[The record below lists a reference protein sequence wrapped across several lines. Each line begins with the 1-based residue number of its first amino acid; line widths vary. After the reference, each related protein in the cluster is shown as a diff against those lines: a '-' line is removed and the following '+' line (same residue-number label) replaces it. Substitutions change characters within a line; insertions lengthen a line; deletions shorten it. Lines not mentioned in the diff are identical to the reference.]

1 MALLEDLL
9 SPISAGSFCGEDGS
23 YDPDFEAARNEA
35 DKSTENNYALMEE
48 ASKRFLIKKS
58 KDMRALGY
66 LALAAAMN
74 DSLDSFGETVT
85 AYCRLVMEHWD
96 DIHPKRPTARANAL
110 KWLNGERNVGLLAA
124 LEGGATY
131 ETLQAACDKLEELRG
146 FCDQKFTENPP
157 SFGSFAKLVKEM
169 AEKRKPKPVE
179 ETPAPDA
186 GGSAGTAAGSAPGPI
201 ASADDALLSIQNG
214 AYWLQENAKTDPLPY
229 RLIRLLKWGPLQEAV
244 PNNGGKTMIPAPYAT
259 AVEAYRNLFDSQ
271 QWADLAKNGEEAFSG
286 DGMLF
291 WFDLQRYICAG
302 LLGMGPEYAACAK
315 AIRTELALLLSR
327 LPALS
332 SLAFDD
338 GTPFADGMTQDWLQA
353 DVLSLLGG
361 GGGGGGMAPIKK
373 KGDVGE
379 EQKQAS
385 LLMAEGKLEAALHVL
400 RTGLSNDS
408 SVKNNFDR
416 KLIMADLLFKGNKP
430 HVARSLLEDL
440 KASIAAYSLERWDPD
455 LCVSVFLLTQKVYL
469 ALMASADEALKP
481 GFWEKAVEAHTQIS
495 KLDPVLAISADL
507 K

>member
-9 SPISAGSFCGEDGS
+9 SPISAASFCGEDGS

-48 ASKRFLIKKS
+48 ASKRFLTKKS

-85 AYCRLVMEHWD
+85 AYCGLVMEHWD
-96 DIHPKRPTARANAL
+96 EIHPKRPTARANAL

-124 LEGGATY
+124 LDGSATY
-131 ETLQAACDKLEELRG
+131 ETLQAASDKLEELRA
-146 FCDQKFTENPP
+146 FCDQKFPENPP
-157 SFGSFAKLVKEM
+157 SFAGFIKLVKEM

-179 ETPAPDA
+179 EAPAADA
-186 GGSAGTAAGSAPGPI
+186 GGTSTGGSGPAQGPI

-229 RLIRLLKWGPLQEAV
+229 RLIRLLKWGPLQEAI
-244 PNNGGKTMIPAPYAT
+244 PNNGGKTMIPPPYAT
-259 AVEAYRNLFDSQ
+259 AVEAYRNLFEAQ

-286 DGMLF
+286 EGMLF

-302 LLGMGPEYAACAK
+302 LVGMGPEYAACSK

-327 LPALS
+327 LPALA
-332 SLAFDD
+332 SLSFDD
-338 GTPFADGMTQDWLQA
+338 GTPFADGITQDWIQS

-361 GGGGGGMAPIKK
+361 GGGGAAPIKK

-385 LLMAEGKLEAALHVL
+385 ILMGEGKLEAALHVL
-400 RTGLSNDS
+400 RTGLANDS

-416 KLIMADLLFKGNKP
+416 KLIMADLLFKGNKA

-440 KASIAAYSLERWDPD
+440 KASIASYSLERWDPD
-455 LCVSVFLLTQKVYL
+455 LCVSVYVLCQKVYM
-469 ALMASADEALKP
+469 ALMASADDALKP
-481 GFWEKAVEAHTQIS
+481 GFWEKAVEAHAQIS

>member
-9 SPISAGSFCGEDGS
+9 SPVSAASFCGEDGS

-48 ASKRFLIKKS
+48 ASKRFLTKKS

-124 LEGGATY
+124 LDGGATY
-131 ETLQAACDKLEELRG
+131 ETLQAASEKLEELRA
-146 FCDQKFTENPP
+146 FCDQKFTDNPP
-157 SFGSFAKLVKEM
+157 SFANFAKLVREL

-179 ETPAPDA
+179 EAPSADA
-186 GGSAGTAAGSAPGPI
+186 GGGGAAGSGPAQGPI
-201 ASADDALLSIQNG
+201 ASADDALLAIQNG

-229 RLIRLLKWGPLQEAV
+229 RIIRLLKWGPLQEAI
-244 PNNGGKTMIPAPYAT
+244 PNTGGKTMIPPPYAT
-259 AVEAYRNLFDSQ
+259 AVEAYRNLLESQ

-302 LLGMGPEYAACAK
+302 LTGMGPEYAACSK
-315 AIRTELALLLSR
+315 AIRTELALLFSR
-327 LPALS
+327 LPALP

-338 GTPFADGMTQDWLQA
+338 GTPFADALTQDWIQS

-361 GGGGGGMAPIKK
+361 GGGGTAPVKK

-385 LLMAEGKLEAALHVL
+385 ILMSEGKLEAALHVL
-400 RTGLSNDS
+400 RAGLANDS

-416 KLIMADLLFKGNKP
+416 KLIMADLLFKGSKA

-440 KASIAAYSLERWDPD
+440 KSSIAAYSLERWDPD
-455 LCVSVFLLTQKVYL
+455 LCVSVYVLCQKVYMS
-469 ALMASADEALKP
+469 LMASADDALKP

>member
-9 SPISAGSFCGEDGS
+9 APISASSFCGEDGS
-23 YDPDFEAARNEA
+23 YDPDFESARNEA

-48 ASKRFLIKKS
+48 ASKRFLTKKS

-66 LALAAAMN
+66 LALASAMN
-74 DSLDSFGETVT
+74 DSLDSFGETVS

-124 LEGGATY
+124 VEGGAEY
-131 ETLQAACDKLEELRG
+131 ETLQAAADKLEELRG
-146 FCDQKFTENPP
+146 FCDQKFPENPP
-157 SFGSFAKLVKEM
+157 SFAGFIKLVKDM

-179 ETPAPDA
+179 EAPAADSGA
-186 GGSAGTAAGSAPGPI
+186 GPTSSAGPAQGPI
-201 ASADDALLSIQNG
+201 ASADDAMLSIQNG
-214 AYWLQENAKTDPLPY
+214 AYWLQENSKTDPLPY
-229 RLIRLLKWGPLQEAV
+229 RLIRMLKWAPLQEAI
-244 PNNGGKTMIPAPYAT
+244 PNNGGKTMIPPPYAT
-259 AVEAYRNLFDSQ
+259 AVEAYRNLFDAQ

-286 DGMLF
+286 EGMLF

-302 LLGMGPEYAACAK
+302 LTGLGPEYAACSK

-327 LPALS
+327 LPALLNLS
-332 SLAFDD
+332 FDD
-338 GTPFADGMTQDWLQA
+338 GTPFADALTQDWIQN

-361 GGGGGGMAPIKK
+361 GGGGPAPIKK

-385 LLMAEGKLEAALHVL
+385 ILMGEGKLEAALHIL
-400 RTGLSNDS
+400 RTGLANDS

-416 KLIMADLLFKGNKP
+416 KMIMADLLYKGNKP

-440 KASIAAYSLERWDPD
+440 KSSIQAYSLERWDPD
-455 LCVSVFLLTQKVYL
+455 LCVAVYLLVQKVYM
-469 ALMASADEALKP
+469 ALMAAADEGQKP
-481 GFWEKAVEAHTQIS
+481 GFWEKAVEAHAQIS